1 MWLISSTYCT
11 HSNLPGLK
19 QNKLQPSSPTLV
31 FISNDPRERALL
43 QHRKSLADSIVSVF
57 QGSLCCTH
65 SFSDI
70 NVDFFFCLGYRITKH
85 YACMIIINIIL
96 GHFYTNVSSDE
107 QEKRSIT
114 NKGHQHTSKLNH
126 YIYSTSLS
134 SSQKRDQPKV
144 YTHVSCEYNK
154 AYLQISPILKMHLRQ
169 VEQSRVVVVQL
180 QTDTVS
186 KETNSQTR

>member
-1 MWLISSTYCT
+1 
-11 HSNLPGLK
+11 
-19 QNKLQPSSPTLV
+19 
-31 FISNDPRERALL
+31 
-43 QHRKSLADSIVSVF
+43 
-57 QGSLCCTH
+57 
-65 SFSDI
+65 
-70 NVDFFFCLGYRITKH
+70 
-85 YACMIIINIIL
+85 MIIINIIL

-154 AYLQISPILKMHLRQ
+154 AYLQISPILKIHLRQ